1 MQAQPSP
8 PVPEGAKKLKG
19 NDASHRSRL
28 ATKWKICGLLFLATT
43 LNYLDRQTLSILAPI
58 LQKEMHLDNAALG
71 WLFAVFYYAYTLSHF
86 LVGPILDRSH
96 LRWAFGIAVLAW
108 STVSMM
114 TSLAR
119 GFASLIIF
127 RLLLGIMESAN
138 WPAAIR
144 IVARTMEPRE
154 RALGNGIFTSGTSV
168 GALIAP
174 SVILGISAVLGWRWA
189 FVVVGALGVFW
200 IGGWLLATRGQEL
213 AAVWQ
218 ETRGSRIE
226 ASGFQLRTFAQIV
239 RSPRFFPV
247 LIVSILVNPCLY
259 FSVNWL
265 PTYFAQQRGLTPG
278 RQLGWILTMIYLGLD
293 IGNLICGTV
302 ILRLVRRGY
311 QILAARRVVFL
322 LATVPLLFCAAV
334 PYLPSLYQAVCVLV
348 GVNIGLG
355 IWIAMYL
362 TMAQDISQT
371 HISTSIGILS
381 GSGSLAGALA
391 MWGVGRVTKATASF
405 AIPMTAFAL
414 AAGVAACAAWIASR
428 EAKGD

>member
-1 MQAQPSP
+1 MRLPQ
-8 PVPEGAKKLKG
+8 
-19 NDASHRSRL
+19 L

-58 LQKEMHLDNAALG
+58 LQKDMHLDNEALG

-86 LVGPILDRSH
+86 VVGPILDRSH

-114 TSLAR
+114 TGLAT

-127 RLLLGIMESAN
+127 RLLLGVAESAN

-144 IVARTMEPRE
+144 IIARAMKPSE
-154 RALGNGIFTSGTSV
+154 RTLGNGIFTSGTSV

-174 SVILGISAVLGWRWA
+174 SVIVAISATMGWRWA
-189 FVVVGALGVFW
+189 FVLVGSLGTVW
-200 IGGWLLATRGQEL
+200 LAAWLLTTRGKEL
-213 AAVWQ
+213 
-218 ETRGSRIE
+218 ETIWREPVTLR
-226 ASGFQLRTFAQIV
+226 AKTSGFQLRIFKEILK
-239 RSPRFFPV
+239 SPRFFPV
-247 LIVSILVNPCLY
+247 LIVSVLVNPCLY

-265 PTYFAQQRGLTPG
+265 PTYFAQQRGITPG
-278 RQLGWILTMIYLGLD
+278 RQFGWILTMIYLGLD
-293 IGNLICGTV
+293 LGNLVCGTA
-302 ILRLVRRGY
+302 ILALVRRGY
-311 QILAARRVVFL
+311 RVLSARRVVFL
-322 LATVPLLFCAAV
+322 VATVPLLFCASV

-371 HISTSIGILS
+371 HVSTSVGMLS

-391 MWGVGRVTKATASF
+391 MWAVGRVTKATASF
-405 AIPMTAFAL
+405 AIPMAVFAL
-414 AAGVAACAAWIASR
+414 AAGLAACAGWIASR
-428 EAKGD
+428 DTEAG